1 MSCILN
7 IKYQAVLYI
16 KVNIFIGKIIDIQKN
31 KRMLTRVSNSLK
43 FQDTEDKMKEKSGHK
58 ELNHLEEYLLN
69 PGTEKAKDH
78 LVFPLFQK
86 LFGSKFKKE
95 SDAAGAD
102 IYIEGKLLVELKSDY
117 DDYLKGFYQALHY
130 AKLGLTFSAICVIAK
145 RFVAVWKVNKIPEH
159 AKRLSADADAT
170 MAPSAIGVLNASS
183 RRTPKAKKYEIL
195 NAAEFKLLPEDL
207 EGLFKRDFD
216 TALPEFV
223 QVLKNL
229 EAERLQINTHNFI
242 DHIKQLERFF
252 DEPLDAVHCFYAIV
266 GFWDVTSTIAFNENS
281 DKVRLFEHKRS
292 RFSEELKIKPRFHE
306 EFKKFVEN
314 RYVFTN
320 EGSGLTA
327 DYYFSRFDEV
337 ITRLKPEYARQHGIF
352 FTDNNLSKFALW
364 FVHEYFEKRL
374 SDKYIVLDPA
384 GGSGNLVTSWRG
396 HLKHKIISE
405 LQPDLLKTIE
415 RRMRLDPAQIE
426 GGFTIIPKTNTNEG
440 LNFLDKSAQKY
451 MNCLMTELKEKNF
464 KFDKPIAFLLN
475 PPYKNTDENEEIRDA
490 VEATYQIHPSILELT
505 GNDAGKERYLAFLGQ
520 IINIARVQMGDM
532 ESTEL
537 DFENIPLP
545 TPLDMSKVETPL
557 ILIFTPTSWL
567 IPRPTYID
575 FRKTFDKYFKYE
587 NGFIFLGNEFFKI
600 NGRFPITFTI
610 WSYHRNENGN
620 KNKVVLLDLTRLQHK
635 DLDLNWNQNTSQ
647 LHLKLKAIMSGM
659 QTVNL
664 SAKRKSIKDWSSQQM
679 YDFKRDP
686 TMTELRS
693 GTVYGGLPLS
703 DPRRNNQKTYGITD
717 SMFIG
722 FMDDNTPVRIK
733 EDNQG
738 RLSTTCSRV
747 WFRLDSDFK
756 GVNRTRILGGPSDNR
771 SFCALDI
778 NSARKT
784 FTWFAISKAIS
795 GIYPVWA
802 NQLDIWAP
810 TIPEQMEKA
819 FYSLC
824 FAFGLAENRCVVTK
838 FEKDNPIKGAPE
850 AFADNPLCP
859 TNPESFWS
867 TTLDN
872 EIVSEPQ
879 LASELVGLVKE
890 LYKNWNRKYCMG
902 QLLYSIGLQDEPYFK
917 YFDYKDFVTSYS
929 GLIQIRKFAEM
940 HNAEDL
946 LNLFEKINIKTKE
959 TREEIYRLLT
969 QEFAYF

>member
-1 MSCILN
+1 M
-7 IKYQAVLYI
+7 V
-16 KVNIFIGKIIDIQKN
+16 
-31 KRMLTRVSNSLK
+31 
-43 FQDTEDKMKEKSGHK
+43 KEKSASN
-58 ELNHLEEYLLN
+58 ELNHLKEYLLN

-95 SDAAGAD
+95 TDAADAD

-130 AKLGLTFSAICVIAK
+130 AKKGLTFSAICVVAK
-145 RFVAVWKVNKIPEH
+145 RFVAVWKVNKIPDH
-159 AKRLSADADAT
+159 AKRLSAEADAT
-170 MAPSAIGVLNASS
+170 VAPNTIGVINA
-183 RRTPKAKKYEIL
+183 RRTTKAQNTEIL
-195 NAAEFKLLPEDL
+195 KAAVFRLLPEDL

-216 TALPEFV
+216 TELPAFV

-229 EAERLQINTHNFI
+229 ETERIQINTHNFI

-252 DEPLDAVHCFYAIV
+252 DNKLDAVHCFYAIV
-266 GFWDVTSTIAFNENS
+266 GFWDVTSTVAFDES
-281 DKVRLFEHKRS
+281 DQIYVIGKRGTKV
-292 RFSEELKIKPRFHE
+292 SEKLRIKPRFHE

-314 RYVFTN
+314 RFVFTN
-320 EGSGLTA
+320 EGSGLTV

-337 ITRLKPEYARQHGIF
+337 ITRIKPEYAKQHGIF
-352 FTDNNLSKFALW
+352 FTDDNLSKFALW
-364 FVHEYFEKRL
+364 FVHEFFQKRL

-396 HLKHKIISE
+396 HLKHKIVSE

-415 RRMRLDPAQIE
+415 RRMRLDPVQIE
-426 GGFTIIPKTNTNEG
+426 GGFTIIPKTITNEG
-440 LNFLDKSAQKY
+440 LNFLDKSAEQY
-451 MNCLMTELKEKNF
+451 VNCLMTELSEKNF
-464 KFDKPIAFLLN
+464 SFDKPIAFLLN

-490 VEATYQIHPSILELT
+490 VEAAYQIHPSILELT

-537 DFENIPLP
+537 VFDNIPLP
-545 TPLDMSKVETPL
+545 KPLDVKKVETPL

-567 IPRPTYID
+567 IPRPTYIE

-587 NGFIFLGNEFFKI
+587 KGFIFLGNEFFKI
-600 NGRFPITFTI
+600 KGRFPITFTI
-610 WSYHRNENGN
+610 WSYHRNEKGN
-620 KNKVVLLDLTRLQHK
+620 ENKVVLLDLTHLRHGNLE
-635 DLDLNWNQNTSQ
+635 LNWNQNISQ
-647 LHLKLKAIMSGM
+647 LHSRLKAIMSGTK
-659 QTVNL
+659 TVNL
-664 SAKRKSIKDWSSQQM
+664 SAKRKSIKEWCGQQM

-686 TMTELRS
+686 TAAELTS
-693 GTVYGGLPLS
+693 DENYGGLPLR
-703 DPRRNNQKTYGITD
+703 DPRRTNKKTYGITD
-717 SMFIG
+717 SKFIG

-733 EDNQG
+733 GDNQG
-738 RLSTTCSRV
+738 RLSATCDRV
-747 WFRLDSDFK
+747 WFRLDGDFK

-771 SFCALDI
+771 SYCALDI
-778 NSARKT
+778 QSARKT

-810 TIPEQMEKA
+810 IIPKQKEKIY
-819 FYSLC
+819 YSLC
-824 FAFGLAENRCVVTK
+824 IAFGLAENRCVVTK

-850 AFADNPLCP
+850 AFVDNPLCP

-867 TTLDN
+867 TTLN
-872 EIVSEPQ
+872 SEIVTEPK
-879 LASELVGLVKE
+879 LASELVVLVTE
-890 LYKNWNRKYCMG
+890 LYKNWNLKYCREKH
-902 QLLYSIGLQDEPYFK
+902 LYSVGLHDEPYFK
-917 YFDYKDFVTSYS
+917 YFDYKDFVTSHS
-929 GLIQIRKFAEM
+929 GLIQIRKYAEL

-946 LNLFEKINIKTKE
+946 LNLFDKIASKTKE
-959 TREEIYRLLT
+959 VREEIYRLLI
-969 QEFAYF
+969 QEFAYFE